1 MYSLVMNTTIT
12 HERTHA
18 RTHARTHTHTHT
30 HMDQYPQEV
39 NMSLWYILV
48 LGNIPV
54 LQGDTEFITVTLLR
68 ILLYQYHV
76 ILWLRGGLDVANR
89 VVST

>member
-1 MYSLVMNTTIT
+1 
-12 HERTHA
+12 
-18 RTHARTHTHTHT
+18 
-30 HMDQYPQEV
+30 MDQYPQEV

-54 LQGDTEFITVTLLR
+54 LQGGTEFIKVTLLR

-76 ILWLRGGLDVANR
+76 FCGLEVAMM
-89 VVST
+89 S